1 MMTSDESTALKEVI
15 YINQSAHNDYE
26 AMPPDIKEAADQAI
40 TQIQN
45 EKPLPAKMFKP
56 LKENLSGID
65 EVVLPYDSDTYRV
78 YVALYKSAIYILDA
92 GIKKSKTG
100 HEIPPNQKERL
111 IRRREQASKDYETNK
126 AEIERF
132 AAARKAKRDYLI
144 KIGAE
149 I

>member
-1 MMTSDESTALKEVI
+1 MTSDESTDLKEVI
-15 YINQSAHNDYE
+15 YVNQSAHSDYE

-56 LKENLSGID
+56 LKENLAGI
-65 EVVLPYDSDTYRV
+65 EEIELPYDSDTYRV
-78 YVALYKSAIYILDA
+78 YVSLYKFAVYILDA
-92 GIKKSKTG
+92 GMKKSNNG
-100 HEIPPNQKERL
+100 SEIPPNLKERL
-111 IRRREQASKDYETNK
+111 IRRREQGSKDYETNK

-132 AAARKAKRDYLI
+132 ALARKAKRDYLI

>member
-1 MMTSDESTALKEVI
+1 MMTSDESTDLKEVI
-15 YINQSAHNDYE
+15 YVNQSAYNDYE
-26 AMPPDIKEAADQAI
+26 AMLPDIKESADQAI

-78 YVALYKSAIYILDA
+78 YVALYRYAVYILDA

-100 HEIPPNQKERL
+100 NEIPPNQKERL
-111 IRRREQASKDYETNK
+111 IRRRDQASRDYDTNK

-132 AAARKAKRDYLI
+132 ALARKAKRDYLI
-144 KIGAE
+144 RIGAE